1 MKLKKLLP
9 QIYKKVEILTTNKA
23 VKGQNTITSAIP
35 NSESCSTTTS
45 AILRNMAESQIT
57 IIKTTIKD
65 CDTGELKKVYI
76 KRTEK
81 NGHVYFNLKDPI
93 EEKIL
98 GSAIIA
104 HYDVPSLKNP
114 KIQNYLENSIELVD
128 ISSAS
133 NGMASSKYRRIGT
146 ELIKQCVKESIQKG
160 FKGRIH
166 LSAIN
171 RKPPTPFYFK
181 CGFRFP
187 DENKNKLMVEYLKT
201 TNNPIPEEIKS
212 GLMYLPEENVERLLK
227 L

>member
-9 QIYKKVEILTTNKA
+9 YIHKKNNLLTTTQTGKA
-23 VKGQNTITSAIP
+23 KNAIS
-35 NSESCSTTTS
+35 NERSHVEYCSKETS
-45 AILRNMAESQIT
+45 AILKNMTEPQIA
-57 IIKTTIKD
+57 IINTTIKD

-76 KRTEK
+76 RRTEK

-98 GSAIIA
+98 GSAIIT
-104 HYDVPSLKNP
+104 HYDVPSFRNA
-114 KIQNYLENSIELVD
+114 KIKDYLENSIELVD
-128 ISSAS
+128 ISSIS
-133 NGMASSKYRRIGT
+133 NGMTSTRYKRIGT

-187 DENKNKLMVEYLKT
+187 EENKNKLMEEYLKS
-201 TNNPIPEEIKS
+201 NNKPIPEEIQS
-212 GLMYLPEENVERLLK
+212 GLMYLPEENIEKLLK